1 MVTKIL
7 LGLIIIVNGYFLFVF
22 VKDLLSHKEEFKAE
36 KGDVRFLPFTSFI
49 MFFLSAFG
57 ISDFAIGTVLYPK
70 YTMCYSSSSYGIIIY
85 FFR

>member
-36 KGDVRFLPFTSFI
+36 KGDVTSYLLRHLLCF
-49 MFFLSAFG
+49 
-57 ISDFAIGTVLYPK
+57 
-70 YTMCYSSSSYGIIIY
+70 SYQLLGFPILL
-85 FFR
+85 